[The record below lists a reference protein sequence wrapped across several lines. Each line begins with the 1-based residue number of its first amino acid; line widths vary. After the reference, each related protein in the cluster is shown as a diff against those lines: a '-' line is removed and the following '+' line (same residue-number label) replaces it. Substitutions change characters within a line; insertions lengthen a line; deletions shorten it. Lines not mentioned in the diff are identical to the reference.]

1 MTDAGRRD
9 IDRAIAG
16 LAGRLP
22 AELEVLAR
30 IAYDYAWAWD
40 PDGDA
45 LFSDVDP
52 DRWIS
57 CAGNPV
63 RLLQEASAERV
74 AAAAADPAILERAA
88 ALDRRLS
95 DHRAAPPSR
104 EGGPVAYFCAEYAIH
119 ASLPVY
125 SGGLGALAGD
135 LVKEASDRALPFVAI
150 GLLYRQGYFR
160 QRIDLSGWQRE
171 YWLETDADRLPAAL
185 IRDDDGA
192 PVTITVPTRDEE
204 IVAQIWRVDVGRVPL
219 LLLDAERPENSTF
232 ARFTTSQLYVGN
244 PEVRLNQY
252 ALLGVGGRRALKA
265 LGIEPDVYHL
275 NEGHAAFG
283 ALEEP
288 GATVEEVVDS
298 SRPHTVFTTHTPVPA
313 GNDAYPGGEVAL
325 LLEPLIEARGFD
337 DESVLALG
345 RTHPEDEHE
354 PFGITQLAIRTARAT
369 NAVSRRHG
377 EVAREMWQELWPGTP
392 VDDVPITHVTNGV
405 HVPTWIGKP
414 MRALLDRHLG
424 DGWITRAGDPAT
436 WAGIDAIPDDEL
448 MAVRRTQRSALV
460 DLVRERIPRDRVAR
474 GEERSFVDAGES
486 AFDPDALTIGFARRV
501 ATYKRL
507 ALMVH
512 DAQRALDLLRGDR
525 PVQMVIAGKA
535 HPKDD
540 PGKALI
546 QQLLHLRGAEGTQG
560 RVVFLADYDLAS
572 AARLVGG
579 CDIWVNLPRPPLEAS
594 GTSGMKSVL
603 NGGLQLSVLDGWWA
617 EAYDGYNG
625 WALPGEVDA
634 DHQAQDA
641 RDAATLYRL
650 LEDEI
655 VPEFYAGDDSWVRRV
670 KASLKTLAPEFS
682 ATRMLADYEAKM
694 YATGVT
700 APR

>member
-9 IDRAIAG
+9 IDRAIAN
-16 LAGRLP
+16 LAARLP
-22 AELEVLAR
+22 GELEVLAR
-30 IAYDYAWAWD
+30 IAYDYAWSWD
-40 PDGDA
+40 PDGPDVFA
-45 LFSDVDP
+45 AVDP
-52 DRWIS
+52 DRWVA

-63 RLLQEASAERV
+63 RLLQEASTERLQ
-74 AAAAADPAILERAA
+74 AAAGDA
-88 ALDRRLS
+88 ALLQRADALDHRLAE
-95 DHRAAPPSR
+95 HRAAPPSR
-104 EGGPVAYFCAEYAIH
+104 EGAPVAYFCAEYAIH
-119 ASLPVY
+119 ASLPIY

-135 LVKEASDRALPFVAI
+135 LVKEASDRALPFVAV

-171 YWLETDADRLPAAL
+171 YWLDTDIERLPAAL
-185 IRDDDGA
+185 VRDDDGE
-192 PVTITVPTRDEE
+192 PITVTVPTRDEQ

-219 LLLDAERPENSTF
+219 LLLDAERPENSAF
-232 ARFTTSQLYVGN
+232 ARFTTSQLYVGS

-252 ALLGVGGRRALKA
+252 ALLGIGGRRALA
-265 LGIEPDVYHL
+265 RLGIEPEVVHL

-288 GATVEEVVDS
+288 GATVEEVVEHA
-298 SRPHTVFTTHTPVPA
+298 RPHTVFTTHTPVPA

-325 LLEPLIEARGFD
+325 LLEPLIEQRRLADRD
-337 DESVLALG
+337 VLALG

-377 EVAREMWQELWPGTP
+377 EVAREMWQELWPGRA

-405 HVPTWIGKP
+405 HVPSWIGRP

-424 DGWITRAGDPAT
+424 EGWITRAADPAT
-436 WAGIDAIPDDEL
+436 WEGIDAIGDDEL
-448 MAVRRTQRSALV
+448 LAVRREQRSALV
-460 DLVRERIPRDRVAR
+460 DLVRDRIPRDRLVR
-474 GEERSFVDAGES
+474 GEERGFVQAAET

-507 ALMVH
+507 SLLVH
-512 DAQRALDLLRGDR
+512 DAERALDLLRDGR
-525 PVQMVIAGKA
+525 PVQLVIAGKA

-579 CDIWVNLPRPPLEAS
+579 CDVWVNLPRPPLEAS

-617 EAYDGYNG
+617 EAYDGSNG

-650 LEDEI
+650 LEEEV
-655 VPEFYAGDDSWVRRV
+655 VPEFYAGDGAWAARV
-670 KASLKTLAPEFS
+670 KRSLKTLSPTFS
-682 ATRMLADYEAKM
+682 ATRMLQDYESKM
-694 YATGVT
+694 YASGAVR
-700 APR
+700 A

>member
-16 LAGRLP
+16 LASRLP
-22 AELEVLAR
+22 VPLEGLAR

-45 LFSDVDP
+45 LFADVDP
-52 DRWIS
+52 ARWTS

-63 RLLQEASAERV
+63 RLLQEASADRLR
-74 AAAAADPAILERAA
+74 AAARDAALLERAA
-88 ALDRRLS
+88 AVDRRLGE
-95 DHRAAPPSR
+95 HRAAPASR
-104 EGGPVAYFCAEYAIH
+104 DGGPVAYFCAEYAIH

-160 QRIDLSGWQRE
+160 QRIDLAGWQRE
-171 YWLETDADRLPAAL
+171 YWLDTDVERLPAAL
-185 IRDDDGA
+185 VRGDDDE
-192 PVTITVPTRDEE
+192 PVTITVPTRDEQ
-204 IVAQIWRVDVGRVPL
+204 IVAQIWRVQVGRVPL
-219 LLLDAERPENSTF
+219 FLLDAERPENSAF
-232 ARFTTSQLYVGN
+232 ARWTTSQLYVGS

-252 ALLGVGGRRALKA
+252 ALLGIGGRRALGA
-265 LGIEPDVYHL
+265 LGIEPELFHL
-275 NEGHAAFG
+275 NEGHAGFG

-288 GATVEEVVDS
+288 GATVEEIVEHA
-298 SRPHTVFTTHTPVPA
+298 RPHTVFTTHTPVPA
-313 GNDAYPGGEVAL
+313 GNDAYPAGEIAL
-325 LLEPLIEARGFD
+325 LLEPLIEARGLHD
-337 DESVLALG
+337 RAVLALG
-345 RTHPEDEHE
+345 RTHPDDEHE

-377 EVAREMWQELWPGTP
+377 EVAREMWHDLWPDRP
-392 VDDVPITHVTNGV
+392 LEDVPITHVTNGV
-405 HVPTWIGKP
+405 HVPTWIGAP
-414 MRALLDRHLG
+414 MRALLDRRLG
-424 DGWITRAGDPAT
+424 EGWITRAGDAET
-436 WAGIDAIPDDEL
+436 WAGIDAIADDEL
-448 MAVRRTQRSALV
+448 MAVRREQRAALV
-460 DLVRERIPRDRVAR
+460 DLVRDRIPRDRLGR
-474 GEERSFVDAGES
+474 GEERSFVEAGES

-507 ALMVH
+507 ALIVH
-512 DAQRALDLLRGDR
+512 DAQRALDLLRGER
-525 PVQMVIAGKA
+525 PVQLVIAGKA
-535 HPKDD
+535 HPKDE
-540 PGKALI
+540 PGKQLI
-546 QQLLHLRGAEGTQG
+546 QQLMHLRGAAGTAT

-579 CDIWVNLPRPPLEAS
+579 CDVWVNLPRPPLEAS

-641 RDAATLYRL
+641 RDAAMLYRL

-655 VPEFYAGDDSWVRRV
+655 VPEFYAGDGAWVRRV
-670 KASLKTLAPEFS
+670 KASLKTLSPQFS
-682 ATRMLADYEAKM
+682 ATRMLADYERKL
-694 YATGVT
+694 YASRV
-700 APR
+700 AQA

>member
-45 LFSDVDP
+45 VFGAVDP
-52 DRWIS
+52 DRWTS

-63 RLLQEASAERV
+63 RLLQEAGADRL
-74 AAAAADPAILERAA
+74 AAAAQDTGLMERAA
-88 ALDRRLS
+88 ALDRRLRE
-95 DHRAAPPSR
+95 HREAPPSR
-104 EGGPVAYFCAEYAIH
+104 DGGPVAYFCAEYAIH

-160 QRIDLSGWQRE
+160 QRIDMAGWQRE
-171 YWLETDADRLPAAL
+171 YWLDTDADRLPAAL
-185 IRDDDGA
+185 IRGDDGE
-192 PVTITVPTRDEE
+192 PMTVTVPTRDER

-219 LLLDAERPENSTF
+219 LLLDAERPENSAF
-232 ARFTTSQLYVGN
+232 GRFTTSQLYVGS

-252 ALLGVGGRRALKA
+252 ALLGVGGRRALEA
-265 LGIEPDVYHL
+265 LGIEPEVIHL

-283 ALEEP
+283 ALQEP
-288 GATVEEVVDS
+288 GATIEEVVES
-298 SRPHTVFTTHTPVPA
+298 SRRHTVFTTHTPVPA

-325 LLEPLIEARGFD
+325 LLEPLIEERGFRQD
-337 DESVLALG
+337 DVLALG
-345 RTHPEDEHE
+345 RTHPEDHHE

-377 EVAREMWQELWPGTP
+377 EVAREMWHELWPDRP
-392 VDDVPITHVTNGV
+392 LDEVPITHVTNGV
-405 HVPTWIGKP
+405 HVPSWIGGP
-414 MRALLDRHLG
+414 MRRLLDRHLG
-424 DGWITRAGDPAT
+424 EGWITHAADPAT
-436 WAGIDAIPDDEL
+436 WEGIDAIPGDEL
-448 MAVRRTQRSALV
+448 LAVRREQRSALV
-460 DLVRERIPRDRVAR
+460 DLVRERIPRDRLVR
-474 GEERSFVDAGES
+474 GEERSFVEAAES

-512 DAQRALDLLRGDR
+512 DAERALDLLRGDR
-525 PVQMVIAGKA
+525 PVQLIIAGKA

-579 CDIWVNLPRPPLEAS
+579 CDVWVNLPRPPLEAS

-617 EAYDGYNG
+617 EAYDGFNG

-634 DHQAQDA
+634 DHQAQDS
-641 RDAATLYRL
+641 RDAAMLYRL

-655 VPEFYAGDDSWVRRV
+655 VPEFYAGDGAWVRRV
-670 KASLKTLAPEFS
+670 KASLKTLSPQFS
-682 ATRMLADYEAKM
+682 ATRMLADYERKM
-694 YATGVT
+694 YASQVK
-700 APR
+700 A

>member
-1 MTDAGRRD
+1 MIDAGRRD

-16 LAGRLP
+16 LAARLP
-22 AELEVLAR
+22 AKLEVLAR
-30 IAYDYAWAWD
+30 VAYDYAWSWD
-40 PDGDA
+40 PDGPDVFA
-45 LFSDVDP
+45 AVDP
-52 DRWIS
+52 DRWDA

-63 RLLQEASAERV
+63 RLLQEASTQRLE
-74 AAAAADPAILERAA
+74 AAAADAALRERAA

-95 DHRAAPPSR
+95 EHRAAPPSR
-104 EGGPVAYFCAEYAIH
+104 NGGPVAYFCAEYAIH

-150 GLLYRQGYFR
+150 GLMYHQGYFR

-171 YWLETDADRLPAAL
+171 YWLDTDAARLPAAL
-185 IRDDDGA
+185 ITGEDDE
-192 PVTITVPTRDEE
+192 PVTVTVPVRDEQ

-219 LLLDAERPENSTF
+219 LLLDAERPENSAFT
-232 ARFTTSQLYVGN
+232 RFTTSQLYVGS

-252 ALLGVGGRRALKA
+252 ALLGIGGRRALAA
-265 LGIEPDVYHL
+265 LGVEPEVFHL

-288 GATVEEVVDS
+288 GATVEDVVEN
-298 SRPHTVFTTHTPVPA
+298 SRRHTVFTTHTPVPA

-325 LLEPLIEARGFD
+325 LLEPLIEARGLVD
-337 DESVLALG
+337 RDVLALG

-354 PFGITQLAIRTARAT
+354 PFGITQLAIRTSRAT

-377 EVAREMWQELWPGTP
+377 EVAREMWHELWPDRP
-392 VDDVPITHVTNGV
+392 LDEVPITHVTNGV
-405 HVPTWIGKP
+405 HVPTWIGRP
-414 MRALLDRHLG
+414 MRALLDQHLG
-424 DGWITRAGDPAT
+424 EGWITRAADPAT
-436 WAGIDAIPDDEL
+436 WTAIDDIPDADL
-448 MAVRRTQRSALV
+448 MAVRRRQRAGLV
-460 DLVRERIPRDRVAR
+460 DLVRERIPRDRLVR
-474 GEERSFVDAGES
+474 GEERAFAQAAET

-507 ALMVH
+507 GLMVH
-512 DAQRALDLLRGDR
+512 DAERALDLLRGDR
-525 PVQMVIAGKA
+525 PVQLVIAGKA

-540 PGKALI
+540 PGKGLI
-546 QQLLHLRGAEGTQG
+546 QKLLHLRGATGTEG

-572 AARLVGG
+572 AAKLVGG
-579 CDIWVNLPRPPLEAS
+579 CDVWINLPRPPLEAS

-617 EAYDGYNG
+617 EAYDGTNG
-625 WALPGEVDA
+625 WALPGDIDA

-650 LEDEI
+650 LEDEV
-655 VPEFYAGDDSWVRRV
+655 VPEYYAGDGAWARRV
-670 KASLKTLAPEFS
+670 KASLKTLSPQFS
-682 ATRMLADYEAKM
+682 ATRMLKDYERKM
-694 YATGVT
+694 YASRVN
-700 APR
+700 A